1 MPNALFVDKLT
12 IFRLVAV
19 TVSIVGYVVLA
30 SIGVDATIVGP
41 ISVVLILLLLFVP
54 LRRR

>member
-1 MPNALFVDKLT
+1 MDKLT

-19 TVSIVGYVVLA
+19 TMAIIGYVVLA
-30 SIGVDATIVGP
+30 SIGVDATVVRP
-41 ISVVLILLLLFVP
+41 ISVLLIVLLLFVP

>member
-1 MPNALFVDKLT
+1 MDKLT

-19 TVSIVGYVVLA
+19 TVAIIGYVVLA
-30 SIGVDATIVGP
+30 SIGVDATVVGP
-41 ISVVLILLLLFVP
+41 ISVLLIVLLLFVP

>member
-1 MPNALFVDKLT
+1 VDKLT

-19 TVSIVGYVVLA
+19 TMAIIGYVVLA
-30 SIGVDATIVGP
+30 SIGVDATVVGP
-41 ISVVLILLLLFVP
+41 ISVLLIVLLLFVP

>member
-1 MPNALFVDKLT
+1 MDKLT

-19 TVSIVGYVVLA
+19 TMAIIGYVVLA
-30 SIGVDATIVGP
+30 SIGVDATVVGP
-41 ISVVLILLLLFVP
+41 ISVLLIVVLLFVP

>member
-1 MPNALFVDKLT
+1 MDRLT

-19 TVSIVGYVVLA
+19 TMAIISYVVLA
-30 SIGVDATIVGP
+30 SIGVDATVVGP
-41 ISVVLILLLLFVP
+41 ISVLLIVLLLFVP

>member
-1 MPNALFVDKLT
+1 MGKLT

-19 TVSIVGYVVLA
+19 TMAIIGYVVLA
-30 SIGVDATIVGP
+30 SIGVDATVVGP
-41 ISVVLILLLLFVP
+41 ISVLLIVLLLFVP

>member
-1 MPNALFVDKLT
+1 MDKLT

-19 TVSIVGYVVLA
+19 TMAIIGYVVLA
-30 SIGVDATIVGP
+30 SIGVDATVVGP
-41 ISVVLILLLLFVP
+41 ISVLLIVLLLFVP